1 MVQSVKT
8 WGGFNHKNRRV
19 SIDRTKKGRYTL
31 LDSPAKGFADVT
43 TIETIF
49 PNPRDYDQNVETLGV
64 CKIESPVR
72 NRDFIDDDERILV
85 TENVKDLQ
93 RSTERLGVTPSFERA
108 GPHRKIFHDPA
119 WSRVGIV
126 TAGGLCP
133 GLNHVIK
140 GLVEILSFDY
150 GIRTIYGIRYGYA
163 GLVPRHG
170 HEPIMLDT
178 DTVDTIHEQ
187 GGTLLGSSR
196 GQQDIGEIVDTL
208 SRMNIN
214 LLFCIGGDGSLRGA
228 RAIAEECKRRNLAVS
243 VLGIPK
249 TIDNDL
255 HFVGRSFG
263 FETAVGEATSII
275 QAAHT
280 EAKGAFNGIGLVK
293 LMGRDSGFIAAYA
306 ALANPVVNFCLIP
319 ELDFEMEGPHG
330 LLAALE
336 RRFDRYKDHA
346 VIVVAEGAGQRHIA
360 DEPERKDASGNI
372 LKKDIGDYLKQRIT
386 DHFKKAKKEA
396 SVKYFDPSYT
406 IRSVPAKGTDAI
418 RCYML
423 ARNAVHA
430 AMAGR
435 TNCVVGN
442 QNDWYTLVPIRL
454 ATIDRQKV
462 NLNSDLWRAVLDA
475 TGQTIYFGG
484 GTDGG
489 ARP

>member
-1 MVQSVKT
+1 MTFIEKIYSSPKE
-8 WGGFNHKNRRV
+8 
-19 SIDRTKKGRYTL
+19 YTL
-31 LDSPAKGFADVT
+31 
-43 TIETIF
+43 
-49 PNPRDYDQNVETLGV
+49 NVERLGE
-64 CKIESPVR
+64 CTIGSPIR
-72 NRDFIDDDERILV
+72 NRDFIDDDERILI
-85 TENVKDLQ
+85 TENVKNLQ
-93 RSTERLGVTPSFERA
+93 IATERLGLTPSFERA
-108 GPHRKIFHDPA
+108 GPHHKIFHDPA

-140 GLVEILSFDY
+140 GLVEILMCDY

-163 GLVPRHG
+163 GLIPRFG
-170 HEPIMLDT
+170 YEPLMLDT

-196 GQQDIGEIVDTL
+196 GQQDTGELVDTL
-208 SRMNIN
+208 ARMNIN
-214 LLFCIGGDGSLRGA
+214 LLFCIGGDGSLRCA
-228 RAIAEECKRRNLAVS
+228 RDVSEECKRRKLAIS
-243 VLGIPK
+243 VIGIPK

-263 FETAVGEATSII
+263 FETAVGEATPII

-280 EAKGAFNGIGLVK
+280 EAKGTFNGIGLVK
-293 LMGRDSGFIAAYA
+293 LMGRDSGFITAYA
-306 ALANPVVNFCLIP
+306 SLANPVVNFCLIP
-319 ELDFEMEGPHG
+319 ELDFEMDGPYG

-336 RRFDRYKDHA
+336 RRFGSGKDHA

-360 DEPERKDASGNI
+360 EEPERRDASGNI
-372 LKKDIGDYLKQRIT
+372 LKKDIGEYLKRRIT
-386 DHFKKAKKEA
+386 EHFKTIKREA

-430 AMAGR
+430 ALAGR

-442 QNDWYTLVPIRL
+442 QDDWYTLVPIRL
-454 ATIDRQKV
+454 ATIERQKV

-475 TGQTIYFGG
+475 TGQTLYFGNGTQG
-484 GTDGG
+484 GVASNGVV
-489 ARP
+489 P